1 MPNDPME
8 RISHQSSGDISWSV
22 SGEDLVVD
30 LQKYIYKCIYYSS
43 IYIPALVL
51 KRKKIIKKETTVVHY
66 GS

>member
-1 MPNDPME
+1 MPNGPME

-43 IYIPALVL
+43 IYTSLSL
-51 KRKKIIKKETTVVHY
+51 EEKENFKRGTTVIYY
-66 GS
+66 GT